1 MKEKE
6 REKILAAMRVDGKR
20 SVKLSKMKTDSTDGI
35 RDKDEA
41 RELLDKNTAAIDA
54 LQYKLYA
61 ESKTALLIV
70 MQAMDTGGKDGVI
83 RKVFGPANPQGVR
96 VDSFKQPTA
105 EELAH
110 DYLWRIHRRTPAKG
124 MIGVFNRSHYEDVL
138 VHKVHK
144 LIPDKQLDQRY
155 EQLNDFEKHLSQ
167 NGTVIVK
174 FFLHISKDE
183 QKERLQAR
191 LDDPDKRWKFSTG
204 DLKEREYWERYVDA
218 YQAVLEKCS
227 RGHAPW
233 YVIPADKKWYR
244 DWAVSSIVLQTLTAI
259 DPKAPKPEENL
270 DNVKIR

>member
-244 DWAVSSIVLQTLTAI
+244 DWAVSSIVLQTLAAI

>member
-20 SVKLSKMKTDSTDGI
+20 TVKLSKMKTDSTDGI

-244 DWAVSSIVLQTLTAI
+244 DWAVSSIVLQTLAAI

>member
-20 SVKLSKMKTDSTDGI
+20 SVKLSKMKTDSTAGI

>member
-20 SVKLSKMKTDSTDGI
+20 SVKLSKMKTDSTAGI

-110 DYLWRIHRRTPAKG
+110 DYLWRIHRRAPAKG

-191 LDDPDKRWKFSTG
+191 LDDPEKRWKFSAG
-204 DLKEREYWERYVDA
+204 DLKEREYWDRYVDA

-227 RGHAPW
+227 RSHAPW

-244 DWAVSSIVLQTLTAI
+244 DWAVSSVVLQALTAI

-270 DNVKIR
+270 DNVKIK

>member
-6 REKILAAMRVDGKR
+6 QEKILAAMRVDGKR
-20 SVKLSKMKTDSTDGI
+20 TVKLSKMKTDSTAGI
-35 RDKDEA
+35 KDKDEA

-244 DWAVSSIVLQTLTAI
+244 DWAVSSIVLQTLAAI